1 MTAPLAQRELEQRPW
16 TADYAR
22 TVGVERS
29 RETNDR
35 TFMLVLVRSSTLS
48 RLSRGRMRNDR

>member
-35 TFMLVLVRSSTLS
+35 TFMLVRSSTLS

>member
-29 RETNDR
+29 R
-35 TFMLVLVRSSTLS
+35 TLS